1 MLHTCAVAP
10 EDPGAMC
17 SMSPS
22 ILLFATS
29 NEDTNED
36 SVLKL
41 VCTNSFPRV
50 TGGKKD
56 GKKTVALVENGIGD
70 MCCISHV
77 EAGQVIQMIVV
88 ATVRYGRLRAYS
100 CRTGD
105 VEWQAKCILPGMD
118 RRLMATSVTTDGSN
132 RIFVYDGSNTAVHSF
147 SPFGKYEK
155 LIWRTKDKKCRH
167 VRWHKKSSSL
177 IVADSYGE
185 MNIVQVD
192 KERSFE

>member
-1 MLHTCAVAP
+1 
-10 EDPGAMC
+10 
-17 SMSPS
+17 MSPC
-22 ILLFATS
+22 ILLFANS

-56 GKKTVALVENGIGD
+56 CKKTMALVENGIND
-70 MCCISHV
+70 MCCICHEGSD
-77 EAGQVIQMIVV
+77 QIVV

-100 CRTGD
+100 CRTGG
-105 VEWQAKCILPGMD
+105 VVWQVKCILPGMD
-118 RRLMATSVTTDGSN
+118 RRLMATSVTTDGEN
-132 RIFVYDGSNTAVHSF
+132 RIFVYDGSNASVHSF

-155 LIWRTKDKKCRH
+155 LIWRAKDKKCRH

-177 IVADSYGE
+177 IVADSDGE
-185 MNIVQVD
+185 LNIVQVD